1 MMNKKN
7 FFIII
12 LIIFG
17 MFVVLNFN
25 DYNFKRAVDACLAA
39 SQKLSETKITDL
51 DEAKKF
57 CEEQIKSDK

>member
-17 MFVVLNFN
+17 MFLVFNFK
-25 DYNFKRAVDACLAA
+25 DYNTKRAVDACLDA
-39 SQKLSETKITDL
+39 SQKLSDTKITDL
-51 DEAKKF
+51 EEAKKF
-57 CEEQIKSDK
+57 CEEQIKSNK

>member
-1 MMNKKN
+1 MNKKN
-7 FFIII
+7 FLIIL

-17 MFVVLNFN
+17 MFLVFNFN

-39 SQKLSETKITDL
+39 SQKLSDTKITNL

-57 CEEQIKSDK
+57 CEDQIQKNQ

>member
-51 DEAKKF
+51 NEAKKF
-57 CEEQIKSDK
+57 CENQIKNIK

>member
-17 MFVVLNFN
+17 MFLVFNFN
-25 DYNFKRAVDACLAA
+25 DYNTKRAVDACLDA
-39 SQKLSETKITDL
+39 SQKLSDTKITDL
-51 DEAKKF
+51 EEAKKF
-57 CEEQIKSDK
+57 CEEQIKSNK

>member
-17 MFVVLNFN
+17 MFIVFNFN
-25 DYNFKRAVDACLAA
+25 DYNFKRAVDSCLAA
-39 SQKLSETKITDL
+39 SQKLSETKITNL

>member
-17 MFVVLNFN
+17 LFIVFNFN
-25 DYNFKRAVDACLAA
+25 EYNTKRAVDACLAA

-57 CEEQIKSDK
+57 CQEQIKSEK